1 MDEVRTIL
9 KQQNEYIYIPD
20 LKEYANTY

>member
-20 LKEYANTY
+20 LRNYANA

>member
-20 LKEYANTY
+20 LRSFANA